1 MIASLEGRVEANFGR
16 EIVLNVS
23 GVGYLVQVLSQFSQK
38 LAAGTSAKLWT
49 SHIIREDAQFLFGFE
64 QIEEQRLFDILRS
77 VTGVGPRTAMAVL
90 DVFSP
95 AEIAVAVA
103 TEDDGLFKS
112 VTGIGP
118 KTAKL
123 IVVSLGGKLST
134 FTTANAVSETEDV
147 AELQLDVTSALVG
160 LGWSQSAAEDAV
172 HSVLK
177 TVGRQASVSEV
188 LKLAISKL
196 GAK

>member
-23 GVGYLVQVLSQFSQK
+23 GVGYLVQVLSQLSQK
-38 LAAGTSAKLWT
+38 LGAGTPAKLWT